1 MRLPSQSHGL
11 SLERTQYLSF
21 VSTIAQTEVDMLL
34 NAINWVQI
42 GCTSMSDQDIFYL
55 ITYRELLFQVIS

>member
-1 MRLPSQSHGL
+1 MRLPSQSPGL
-11 SLERTQYLSF
+11 SLERTQHLSF

-42 GCTSMSDQDIFYL
+42 GCTSMSGQDIFYL